1 MCIMCMCVCVCLR
14 ACVGQEVV
22 AQQFIDLTFSDKI
35 IMEHARATIF
45 TVMSGDLEARFVPG
59 TKCRRKYDSD
69 VRL

>member
-1 MCIMCMCVCVCLR
+1 MYIMCVCVCVCVC

-45 TVMSGDLEARFVPG
+45 TVVLGDLVARFVPG
-59 TKCRRKYDSD
+59 TKCRRKYDGD